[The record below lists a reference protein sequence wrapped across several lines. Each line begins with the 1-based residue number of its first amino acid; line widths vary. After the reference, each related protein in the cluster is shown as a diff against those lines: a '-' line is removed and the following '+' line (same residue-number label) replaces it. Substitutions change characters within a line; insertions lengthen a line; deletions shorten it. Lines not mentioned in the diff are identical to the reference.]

1 MKQSRNW
8 RVVLFLG
15 LIILLMSLSQVSAG
29 QGKRGITGDWRIE
42 IDPNGRQRSSVLSL
56 SEDDD
61 GKLKGELINLRGLGE
76 LRDIKHEGNELS
88 FVQVYQ
94 FRDQENT
101 TNFTGSI
108 RRGKLSGT
116 FSSDRGDS
124 QAQGVRLRR
133 MPIIAGEWETTL
145 KTGDREFTAN
155 LVVKADKERKLTAD
169 WESQWGEHEITNVNF
184 KAGKLTFDRNS
195 KAQDREWE
203 SSFEGKVKGH
213 TLTGVIK
220 SDRGDITLEGKRVGA
235 AVVGLWELDI
245 VSDSGNRKQLL
256 RINPDL
262 SAMYGPISVEK
273 VGLDDGQV
281 AFSKTLDLGE
291 RKYDISF
298 TGQVKSRK
306 LTGELTT
313 SRGTRKVTGQRIRST
328 GARQGAARIKKTPR
342 EPDVI
347 YVPTPAEVVEKMLEL
362 AQVTKDDLIYDL
374 GCGDGRIVVTA
385 AKKYGCK
392 AVGYDIA
399 RKRVRESL
407 ANVEK
412 NNVGHLVRIEQ
423 RDIFTLDLSKANVVT
438 LYLLPGLNVKLI
450 PQLEKLKPGSR
461 VVSHD
466 FDMEG
471 VKPDKVITIKDEED
485 DYGNHTVYLWTT
497 PLRKED
503 VATE

>member
-1 MKQSRNW
+1 MKQSANW
-8 RVVLFLG
+8 RTVRFLG
-15 LIILLMSLSQVSAG
+15 LIILPMSLAQLSAG
-29 QGKRGITGDWRIE
+29 QAKRGITGDWQVKA
-42 IDPNGRQRSSVLSL
+42 DFNGQQMSSILSL

-61 GKLKGELINLRGLGE
+61 GKLKGELINLWGLSE

-108 RRGKLSGT
+108 RRGRLSGT
-116 FSSDRGDS
+116 FSSDRGDFE
-124 QAQGVRLRR
+124 AEGVRLRR
-133 MPIIAGEWETTL
+133 VPVIAGQWETTL
-145 KTGDREFTAN
+145 KMDEREFTAN
-155 LVVKADKERKLTAD
+155 LIVKTDEERKLTAE

-184 KAGKLTFDRNS
+184 KAGKLTFDRKS
-195 KAQDREWE
+195 KIQDRQWE
-203 SSFEGKVKGH
+203 SSFEGKIKGP

-220 SDRGDITLEGKRVGA
+220 SERSDITVEGKRVGA
-235 AVVGLWELDI
+235 AVVGLWELDMT
-245 VSDSGNRKQLL
+245 SDSGSRKQLL

-262 SAMYGPISVEK
+262 SAMYGPIAVKK
-273 VGLDDGQV
+273 VDLDNSQV
-281 AFSKTLDLGE
+281 AFSTTLDLGE

-298 TGQVKSRK
+298 VGQVKGGK

-313 SRGTRKVTGQRIRST
+313 SRGARKITGQRRRPT
-328 GARQGAARIKKTPR
+328 GARQQTVRTEKTPR
-342 EPDVI
+342 QPDVI
-347 YVPTPAEVVEKMLEL
+347 YVPTPQPVVDRMLEL
-362 AQVTKDDLIYDL
+362 AQVTKDDLVYDL

-399 RKRVRESL
+399 RKRIKESL
-407 ANVEK
+407 ANVQK

-438 LYLLPGLNVKLI
+438 LYLLPELNVKLI

-461 VVSHD
+461 IVSHD
-466 FDMEG
+466 FDMRG
-471 VKPDKVITIKDEED
+471 VTPDKVVKVTSNEGYDREHTI
-485 DYGNHTVYLWTT
+485 YLWTT
-497 PLRKED
+497 PLKKED
-503 VATE
+503 VSGE